1 MLDCCSTK
9 GVKIVR
15 DQRLESVR
23 ETEIGIGEV
32 ETEDIEIIQ
41 KEVAETREEGIEMK
55 MMDVQGI
62 VTIAGQFWNLF
73 CPCFLSLF

>member
-15 DQRLESVR
+15 DQRLESVK

-32 ETEDIEIIQ
+32 ETEDTEIIQ
-41 KEVAETREEGIEMK
+41 KEVAEMREEGIEMK
-55 MMDVQGI
+55 MTGVQGI
-62 VTIAGQFWNLF
+62 VTIAGQLWNF
-73 CPCFLSLF
+73 F